1 MVKWDSN
8 RMGFMSYVKI
18 AKKCIVFF
26 FELLPTYGL
35 DIAYNQYH
43 RQKIKARNKL
53 ENILKQGFSRFD
65 FF

>member
-1 MVKWDSN
+1 MHS
-8 RMGFMSYVKI
+8 
-18 AKKCIVFF
+18 FF
-26 FELLPTYGL
+26 YELLPTYGL

-65 FF
+65 FFLIMLFIILEDEGQS